1 MMILGVDLPGIII
14 SHVENG
20 LTLVIITYED
30 QVAGGETTDLKRSR
44 RSSQGR
50 CVGPTL

>member
-1 MMILGVDLPGIII
+1 MMILGVDLSSVII
-14 SHVENG
+14 SRVEDC
-20 LTLVIITYED
+20 LTLAIITYED
-30 QVAGGETTDLKRSR
+30 RGAGGETTDLKRSR